1 MRRLLPVS
9 GRARQSG
16 DTSRLE
22 FPRCVRQEWLL
33 DQAADWPVD
42 DPRFVVIADHLVAM
56 IEDHE
61 HAVALE
67 PVGNDRGRRRPVDGR
82 GEPRLHDEDD
92 LAALL
97 DEAFVNADP
106 SAMRRHLAEPW
117 RFSTSDYL
125 ESAPPRARGAG

>member
-56 IEDHE
+56 IEADADQWMDGE
-61 HAVALE
+61 N
-67 PVGNDRGRRRPVDGR
+67 PDFTMRTTWPRCSTRR
-82 GEPRLHDEDD
+82 
-92 LAALL
+92 
-97 DEAFVNADP
+97 
-106 SAMRRHLAEPW
+106 S
-117 RFSTSDYL
+117 STPIPL
-125 ESAPPRARGAG
+125 P